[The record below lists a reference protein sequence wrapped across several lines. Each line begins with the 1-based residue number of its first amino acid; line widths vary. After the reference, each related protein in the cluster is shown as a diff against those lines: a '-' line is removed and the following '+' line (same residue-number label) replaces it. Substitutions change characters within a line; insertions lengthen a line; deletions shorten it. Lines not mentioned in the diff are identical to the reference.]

1 MTRFLLTS
9 CASAAL
15 ALPAHAQ
22 TIPAPAAD
30 PTVTPTAPA
39 APTPDPAAPT
49 ATAAQ
54 APSEQNPTAGVDEE
68 DAAEITV
75 VARRDPTAVIGDI
88 PPENTLSARDIRA
101 YGASSVSELLQQL
114 SPQLGSVRGRG
125 GEQPVVLLNG
135 RRISGFREIRDLP
148 PEAILR
154 LDILP
159 EEVALKYGYSANQR
173 VVNIVLRPRF
183 RSTAVRLTGTV
194 PSEGGNSSG
203 EVDATRLQIGK
214 TTRTTLNVHAEGN
227 SAITESE
234 RLIQFNGT
242 GVDPRPYRTLVGSQ
256 QLYRAGGTHN
266 FGIGKASATI
276 DGQVQDQS
284 GNNLLGPSLLASG
297 VGLKRHSDTLSGQ
310 LNFAL
315 NGNQDDWRWSFTGGY
330 QSSRTRTETDRES
343 AQLGGYS
350 DFARFVTRTGN
361 IDAVLNGN
369 LVKVPAGDLS
379 VTLKAGADAQ
389 GINSEA
395 IRQNV
400 PVLPTSLNRQ
410 SANAGFSL
418 DLPISRR
425 RSNFDALGN
434 LSVNVNGN
442 VEHLSDVG
450 NLQTI
455 GAGLNW
461 SPAVPVNV
469 ILSWTRDQNAPTLNQ
484 LGEPLLIT
492 PGTRIFDFVTGTT
505 AIATVTSGGNRNLTP
520 DERNVVKLGL
530 TWKPWTEK
538 DINLR
543 ADFSHTRSSNV
554 ISDFPGV
561 TDAVAAAF
569 PGRITRDQA
578 TGQLL
583 AVDVR
588 PVNLYRASRDELRW
602 GINLSKPLTSA
613 RPSQAT
619 IDAFRRQ
626 FRLGPGGAGGGRPG
640 GGPGADGGGPRGGGG
655 FGGGGRGGG
664 GGNFRQ
670 GGRLQFS
677 LYHTWVFRDDAQI
690 GPGQPVLSY
699 LDGQLVSGGF
709 RPRHKLELESGYFN
723 NGIGLRLAAT
733 WQNGGTIQAGTTTGT
748 NSLRFSPLAL
758 FNLSAFV
765 NPGDKPDWVLKHPW
779 LRGTQI
785 RLGITN
791 IFDEKQRVRDAAGG
805 TPVNYQ
811 PDLLDPTGRTFG
823 ITLRKLFLP
832 PPSFFRRS
840 AAEGGG
846 SR

>member
-1 MTRFLLTS
+1 MTRFLLNS
-9 CASAAL
+9 CALAAL
-15 ALPAHAQ
+15 SLPAHAQ
-22 TIPAPAAD
+22 TAPPPAAEPAPAA
-30 PTVTPTAPA
+30 TPATPA
-39 APTPDPAAPT
+39 RTPPPSGSES
-49 ATAAQ
+49 Q
-54 APSEQNPTAGVDEE
+54 APSEQNPTAGVDDE

-194 PSEGGNSSG
+194 PSEGGNTSG
-203 EVDATRLQIGK
+203 EADATRLQIGK
-214 TTRTTLNVHAEGN
+214 TTRTTINVHAEGN
-227 SAITESE
+227 SAITENE
-234 RLIQFNGT
+234 RLILFNGT
-242 GVDPRPYRTLVGSQ
+242 GIDPRPYRTLVGSQ
-256 QLYRAGGTHN
+256 QLYRVGGTHN

-276 DGQVQDQS
+276 DGQLQDQS
-284 GNNLLGPSLLASG
+284 GNNLLGPASLTSG
-297 VGLKRHSDTLSGQ
+297 VGLNRHSDSLSGQ

-343 AQLGGYS
+343 TQLGGYS

-361 IDAVLNGN
+361 VDAVLNGN
-369 LVKVPAGDLS
+369 LFKVPAGDVS
-379 VTLKAGADAQ
+379 VTLKAGADAE

-400 PVLPTSLNRQ
+400 PALPTSLNRQ
-410 SANAGFSL
+410 WANAGFSL

-425 RSNFDALGN
+425 RSGFDALGN
-434 LSVNVNGN
+434 LSVNLNGN

-455 GAGLNW
+455 GAGLNY
-461 SPAVPVNV
+461 SPSVPLNF

-484 LGEPLLIT
+484 LGEPILTT
-492 PGTRIFDFVTGTT
+492 PGTRVFDFVTGTT
-505 AIATVTSGGNRNLTP
+505 AIATVTSGGNAALTP

-530 TWKPWTEK
+530 TWKPWAEK

-561 TDAVAAAF
+561 TQAVQDAF
-569 PGRITRDQA
+569 PGRITRDSL
-578 TGQLL
+578 GNLL
-583 AVDVR
+583 SVDVR
-588 PVNLYRASRDELRW
+588 PVNLFRASRDELRW

-626 FRLGPGGAGGGRPG
+626 FGLPPGGGRPG
-640 GGPGADGGGPRGGGG
+640 GGPGAGGGGPRGGGG
-655 FGGGGRGGG
+655 FGGGGGGGG

-709 RPRHKLELESGYFN
+709 RPRHKLEMESGYFN

-733 WQNGGTIQAGTTTGT
+733 WQNGGTIQTGTTTGT
-748 NSLRFSPLAL
+748 SSLRFSPLAL

-785 RLGITN
+785 RLGIN
-791 IFDEKQRVRDAAGG
+791 NVFDEKQRVRDAAGG

-832 PPSFFRRS
+832 PPSFFRR
-840 AAEGGG
+840 AATEGAGT
-846 SR
+846 R